1 MPTPSLPLDKELTIA
16 GHLRAGKLS
25 HAKIA
30 EMCSVAKGTVYN
42 VKQRMAAEPVLQSDK
57 KFGEFDWREWGEWIQ
72 EGQKLKKKASFGQT
86 EAKIALGDGK
96 KPVILIQLGDLHMGS
111 WGVDYAMLRKMTE
124 EIEQTDGLYVAL
136 VGDLV
141 EMAIK
146 MRSVLEVMGQVL
158 PPEQQL
164 MFLESWLERIMP
176 KVAFSCW
183 CNHAVEREEKAT
195 GISSVKNLL
204 SKRSVYFNGI
214 GHPDVQVGEQ
224 VYKFAVSH
232 KYRGGSVF
240 DATAG
245 PKRYMRLEAHDREIA
260 LQGDLHRPA
269 ISTYIEGGRQ
279 KIAVTSSTLQVNS
292 GYAQRYFSLKTH
304 PVFPCIVL
312 RHDRH
317 EALPFW
323 NLQAALDYV
332 NGGSGAVR

>member
-1 MPTPSLPLDKELTIA
+1 MLNQPIPLDVELTIA
-16 GHLRAGKLS
+16 GHIRAGHLS
-25 HAKIA
+25 QLAIA
-30 EMCSVAKGTVYN
+30 NLCGVAKSTVW
-42 VKQRMAAEPVLQSDK
+42 KIKGRMPAEPVLQSDK
-57 KFGEFDWREWGEWIQ
+57 KVGATNWEEWADWIQ
-72 EGQKLKKKASFGQT
+72 DGQKLRKKATNSQHT
-86 EAKIALGDGK
+86 AAIALGDGTR
-96 KPVILIQLGDLHMGS
+96 PAILIQLGDLHMGS
-111 WGVDYAMLRKMTE
+111 WGVDYALLKTITQ

-136 VGDLV
+136 MGDLV

-164 MFLESWLERIMP
+164 AFLESWLEKIMP

-183 CNHAVEREEKAT
+183 CNHAVEREEKAS
-195 GISSVKNLL
+195 GISSIKNLL
-204 SKRSVYFNGI
+204 AKRSVYFNGI
-214 GHPDVQVGEQ
+214 GHPDVSVGDQ
-224 VYKFAVSH
+224 VYKFSVSH
-232 KYRGGSVF
+232 KFRGGSMF

-245 PKRYMRLEAHDREIA
+245 PKRYMRMEAHDREIA

-269 ISTYIEGGRQ
+269 ISSYVEGGKQ
-279 KIAVTSSTLQVNS
+279 KLAITSGTLQLNS
-292 GYAQRYFSLKTH
+292 GYAQRYFSLKTF

-332 NGGSGAVR
+332 NGAK